1 MAVIESNNRILRV
14 GVKGAGEKYYPG
26 AYIDIDQNNVISFTG
41 DFSGLS
47 AQFEDCCA
55 DVQGQLSSI
64 KGSVSSLQDCC
75 SSVNTNLDE
84 IWSAISA
91 NSANILI
98 NSSNIYNIE
107 GNTALLE
114 QNKLD
119 VSAYSSNESLW
130 ISAWKE
136 VNNYITADFGNTFCL
151 LSSIDVS
158 GTMNHAVGVKGSYI
172 TLPGTAHI
180 ASALDEKFTIEGF
193 NNFISAGFNPN
204 INALYSNDSYL
215 SSVINQKFDA
225 SAASS
230 YVPYSAIGGDTN
242 IITGINGSALSAG
255 LTYTAG
261 PNIEINDNEISGKD
275 WTDEITAASAN
286 AVNEAVN
293 NITAVSYAE
302 SSNVSNSALTANYAL
317 SSDSATYDNLGREIT
332 ATYLTAVT
340 GDNILY
346 SAGDNID
353 ITNHVVSGK
362 DWTDEIT
369 AASSYAYEQ
378 ATANDNT
385 YDVSAGDNINV
396 STADNTFTVS
406 GKDWTDAITAASSN
420 AVNEAINT
428 ITAVSYAATANIS
441 NSALTANY
449 ALSSDSATYDSDG
462 NKITETYLSAIPEDV
477 ITTADTFVSSVN
489 NLTPAIVSGGIEGH
503 ELTLSG
509 SFTPNGVQLSA
520 EDPIQVEKRDGKVV
534 ISITG
539 DVGEPYDV
547 KASSNI
553 SVTTAG
559 KTFTVSGKNWQN
571 TITAASSYA
580 YKQAT
585 ANAQGQLYTG
595 IEPIVVNNTQH
606 KISAHDA
613 LLSAKSPIYIETG
626 YYNGYNVNSICF
638 SGLRYASVLGGTDL
652 SDASVSITHERAN
665 LPITTDWYQ
674 LNISNV
680 SGNTGSFTLIPSD
693 ITSGFVWSIGNGG
706 FSTKAI
712 NESKIYNH
720 SFTTAGGS
728 ISKDLTADGYV
739 EVHLTTPYNYY
750 GQSEYTATLDGQTF
764 TLASGT
770 YANLCWQ
777 DVEGS
782 MKWCLMYSGNYSI

>member
-47 AQFEDCCA
+47 SKFEDCCN

-64 KGSVSSLQDCC
+64 KGSVSGLQDCC
-75 SSVNTNLDE
+75 TAVNANIDE

-119 VSAYSSNESLW
+119 VSAYSSNESPW
-130 ISAWKE
+130 ISAWKN

-225 SAASS
+225 SAASA
-230 YVPYSAIGGDTN
+230 YVPYSAIGGDDN

-261 PNIEINDNEISGKD
+261 PNIQINDNEISGKD

-286 AVNEAVN
+286 AVNEAVTT
-293 NITAVSYAE
+293 ITAVSYAE

-346 SAGDNID
+346 SAGENIAIND
-353 ITNHVVSGK
+353 HVVSGK
-362 DWTDEIT
+362 DWSSEISD
-369 AASSYAYEQ
+369 ASA
-378 ATANDNT
+378 
-385 YDVSAGDNINV
+385 
-396 STADNTFTVS
+396 
-406 GKDWTDAITAASSN
+406 N

-477 ITTADTFVSSVN
+477 ITTANTFVSSVN
-489 NLTPAIVSGGIEGH
+489 NLTPELVSGGINGH
-503 ELTLSG
+503 ELQLSG
-509 SFTPNGVQLSA
+509 STPTGLPLSGL
-520 EDPIQVEKRDGKVV
+520 DPIKVEKTDGKVV

-539 DVGEPYDV
+539 NVGNTYDV

-553 SVTTAG
+553 SVSTAG
-559 KTFTVSGKNWQN
+559 NTFTVSGKNWQN

-580 YKQAT
+580 YNQAT

-595 IEPIVVNNTQH
+595 IEPIVVNNTEH

-626 YYNGYNVNSICF
+626 YYNGYDVNAICY

-652 SDASVSITHERAN
+652 SDATASITYERAN
-665 LPITTDWYQ
+665 LPMTTDWYR
-674 LNISNV
+674 LNIGNV

-693 ITSGFVWSIGNGG
+693 IQSGFLYAIGNGG
-706 FSTKAI
+706 ISTKKINDPKIFNHRFTTGEPYFSAWLNASLDVNYYEAHFSTPH
-712 NESKIYNH
+712 IYEGP
-720 SFTTAGGS
+720 S
-728 ISKDLTADGYV
+728 
-739 EVHLTTPYNYY
+739 
-750 GQSEYTATLDGQTF
+750 QYTAKLDGLTF
-764 TLASGT
+764 ILESGAF
-770 YANLCWQ
+770 YVFVYQALYDDLDRWFMAQ
-777 DVEGS
+777 
-782 MKWCLMYSGNYSI
+782 SGYYNV

>member
-47 AQFEDCCA
+47 SKFEDCCA

-91 NSANILI
+91 NSANILV
-98 NSSNIYNIE
+98 NSSNIYAIE

-119 VSAYSSNESLW
+119 ISAYSSIQSPW
-130 ISAWKE
+130 ITAWKE
-136 VNNYITADFGNTFCL
+136 VNNYITADFGNTYCL

-158 GTMNHAVGVKGSYI
+158 GEMNHAVGVKGSYI

-180 ASALDEKFTIEGF
+180 ASALDEKFSIEAF

-204 INALYSNDSYL
+204 INALYSNDNYL
-215 SSVINQKFDA
+215 SSIINQKFDA
-225 SAASS
+225 SAASA
-230 YVPYSAIGGDTN
+230 YVPYSAIGGETN

-275 WTDEITAASAN
+275 WTDDITAASAN
-286 AVNEAVN
+286 AYSEAVN
-293 NITAVSYAE
+293 NITAVSYSE
-302 SSNVSNSALTANYAL
+302 SSNISNSALTANYAL

-362 DWTDEIT
+362 DWSD
-369 AASSYAYEQ
+369 
-378 ATANDNT
+378 D
-385 YDVSAGDNINV
+385 
-396 STADNTFTVS
+396 
-406 GKDWTDAITAASSN
+406 ITAASSN

-477 ITTADTFVSSVN
+477 ITTANTFVSSVN
-489 NLTPAIVSGGIEGH
+489 NLTPELVSGEINGH
-503 ELTLSG
+503 ELQLSG
-509 SFTPNGVQLSA
+509 SIPTGLPLSGL
-520 EDPIQVEKRDGKVV
+520 DPIKVEKSAGKVV

-539 DVGEPYDV
+539 DVGTEYTAGDNIDITNHVISGKDWTDTITAASAYAASQAPGTTYDV
-547 KASSNI
+547 KAGSNI
-553 SVTTAG
+553 SVSTAG
-559 KTFTVSGKNWQN
+559 NTFTVSGKNWQN

-580 YKQAT
+580 YNQAT

-613 LLSAKSPIYIETG
+613 LLSAKSPIYIEEG
-626 YYNGYNVNSICF
+626 YYNGYDVNSICF

-652 SDASVSITHERAN
+652 SDASISITHERAN
-665 LPITTDWYQ
+665 LPITTDWYC

-693 ITSGFVWSIGNGG
+693 ITSGFVWSVGNGG
-706 FSTKAI
+706 ITTKAI
-712 NESKIYNH
+712 HESKLYNYR
-720 SFTTAGGS
+720 FNTADGTLWTA
-728 ISKDLTADGYV
+728 LTADGYL
-739 EVHLTTPYNYY
+739 EAHLTTPYNYY
-750 GQSEYTATLDGQTF
+750 GLSQYTAILDNQSF

-770 YANLCWQ
+770 YANFCYQ
-777 DVEGS
+777 DVEGT
-782 MKWCLMYSGNYSI
+782 MKWCLMNSGNYNI